1 MFKRILV
8 AVDQSKP
15 AEHAIEVTVAL
26 ATALRASVSVVHVV
40 DSNAAFVSEAAAMDQ
55 ITLGAMR
62 RDGWRALEN
71 AFGRIPPFL
80 QPERVF
86 LEGDPAECIVAMAK
100 ERDAAL
106 IVIGSHSRGRLAN
119 FLLGS
124 TADAVIRKAPCPV
137 VSVRAAAEGEALSFA
152 PSISQ
157 TQVHDVTET
166 VTS

>member
-1 MFKRILV
+1 MNMFKRILV

-80 QPERVF
+80 RPERVF
-86 LEGDPAECIVAMAK
+86 LEGDPAECIVAMVPHAGQLWFFK
-100 ERDAAL
+100 MT
-106 IVIGSHSRGRLAN
+106 GSADPVGAQKDN
-119 FLLGS
+119 F
-124 TADAVIRKAPCPV
+124 KNF
-137 VSVRAAAEGEALSFA
+137 VSSVQFA
-152 PSISQ
+152 P
-157 TQVHDVTET
+157 
-166 VTS
+166 